1 MYVKEGDIVRLE
13 NGDKKLVHAT
23 RMHYE
28 LAAFGGG
35 IRAVKMALVADPAE
49 GQQWLPVNTLT
60 PAIPV

>member
-1 MYVKEGDIVRLE
+1 MYIKEGDIVRLE

-35 IRAVKMALVADPAE
+35 IRAVKMALVADPA
-49 GQQWLPVNTLT
+49 GQQWLPVNALT
-60 PAIPV
+60 PAFPI